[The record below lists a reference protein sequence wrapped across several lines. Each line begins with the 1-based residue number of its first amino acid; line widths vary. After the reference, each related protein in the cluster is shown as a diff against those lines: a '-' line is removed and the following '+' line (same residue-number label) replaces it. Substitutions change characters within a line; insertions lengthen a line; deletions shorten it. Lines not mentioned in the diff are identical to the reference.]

1 MVVVVVGDSL
11 ATSRLVAEVD
21 RRRQRTPGSVRIL
34 PEFCQFCPRSIASEG
49 DCRASTASL
58 VMLGSLEKAA
68 AIVGAL
74 IAAGLRADVRPI
86 TALSE
91 QVFSMATSRTRDHN
105 AGVTVRI
112 SWCGS
117 MPVILTVC
125 QDIMIP

>member
-11 ATSRLVAEVD
+11 ATSRLVDLVD
-21 RRRQRTPGSVRIL
+21 RRRQRTPGSVRKL

-49 DCRASTASL
+49 DCRAPAANL

-86 TALSE
+86 TALS
-91 QVFSMATSRTRDHN
+91 
-105 AGVTVRI
+105 
-112 SWCGS
+112 
-117 MPVILTVC
+117 
-125 QDIMIP
+125 